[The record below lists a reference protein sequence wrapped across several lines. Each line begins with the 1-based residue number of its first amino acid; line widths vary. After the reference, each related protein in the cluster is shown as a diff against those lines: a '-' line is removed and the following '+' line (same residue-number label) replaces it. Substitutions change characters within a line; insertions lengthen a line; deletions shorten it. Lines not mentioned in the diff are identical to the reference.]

1 MNAQPIDNSTRLDD
15 LHPSRFLKVTDLTE
29 RWKVAQLTVTIAR
42 IMSEETIPNPKDLD
56 PTTADRNNPNGK
68 PRIVNQP
75 VLYFQTKN
83 GAPFPRGYL
92 VSAQVDIQ
100 SLKSATK
107 AETVGE
113 MIGKKITIILGE
125 HRKKAV
131 LRISPMPPELG

>member
-1 MNAQPIDNSTRLDD
+1 MNAQPYDPTTRIDD

-42 IMSEETIPNPKDLD
+42 IMSEETIPNPTDLD
-56 PTTADRNNPNGK
+56 PTTADRKNPNGK
-68 PRIVNQP
+68 PRIIMQP
-75 VLYFQTKN
+75 VLYFNTKS

-92 VSAQVDIQ
+92 VSAQVDLQ

-113 MIGKKITIILGE
+113 MIGKKITIIVGE

-131 LRISPMPPELG
+131 LRISPMPPMEG